1 VQPEHSTLFSCACHR
16 PLPSSSAERA
26 EAHMSASAAA
36 AAAAAQIAAGAHMSC
51 DPCLRSRLPAPAPA
65 APPRP
70 RCPRTQLGRQQTESK
85 MARHIHRSR
94 TSISAGHRGRVGSA
108 SSSKQEDP
116 GRFQGSL
123 ERNHAGLQST
133 QDIGGVGGC
142 SILVQQV
149 CNPRC
154 RQFQCRALGFF
165 FLF

>member
-1 VQPEHSTLFSCACHR
+1 VATGRRAGEAGMCNRSTVPFFVRLS
-16 PLPSSSAERA
+16 P
-26 EAHMSASAAA
+26 AAA
-36 AAAAAQIAAGAHMSC
+36 VVVCRARRGTHVRVCCCSC
-51 DPCLRSRLPAPAPA
+51 CCRPDRCSCCRARPA
-65 APPRP
+65 ANREQNGTAHPSVTDVHFR
-70 RCPRTQLGRQQTESK
+70 G
-85 MARHIHRSR
+85 ARIHPD
-94 TSISAGHRGRVGSA
+94 AGGHRGRVGSA